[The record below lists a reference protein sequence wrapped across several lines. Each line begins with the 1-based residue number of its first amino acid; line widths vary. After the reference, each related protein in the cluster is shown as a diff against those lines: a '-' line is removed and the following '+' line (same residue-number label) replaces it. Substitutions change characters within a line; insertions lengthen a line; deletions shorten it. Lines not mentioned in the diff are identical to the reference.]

1 MILLDTNILSEATS
15 PVPNPSVV
23 AWFSRVTDRMVTSV
37 IVIAELRYGVAILPD
52 GKKKEI
58 LIEAVEAVQSKVLG
72 DDGVLPFDE
81 ATATLYADL
90 AARLRRSGDV
100 IGQSDTMI
108 AATALQHDATVATR
122 NVRHFQ
128 PCGVRVADP
137 FEGP

>member
-52 GKKKEI
+52 GKKKKI

-122 NVRHFQ
+122 NVRHFL